1 MKCHN
6 CGNDK
11 FEQKY
16 IENIFKIGDKI
27 YLVKNIPAEVCSRC
41 DEPYFSPETY
51 RTVRELIDNNN
62 NVVEKIET
70 DVLEYA

>member
-6 CGNDK
+6 CGSEK

-16 IENIFKIGDKI
+16 IENIFRIEDKI

-51 RTVRELIDNNN
+51 KTVRDLIDNNVR
-62 NVVEKIET
+62 VVEKIET
-70 DVLEYA
+70 AVLEFA